1 MGTDRRDGPRLDVN
15 PFFLT
20 GDPAPLAIGEGPYQG
35 AVVVVRTDVPYGVAA
50 ALGQAVAAYA
60 EAPAGSA
67 EEAAALRQ
75 AWTVFTSEVLTGWNL
90 HDKLGA
96 VPATYAAIAR
106 VSPRF
111 IVLIL
116 GLWADLMTGEAA

>member
-1 MGTDRRDGPRLDVN
+1 MPGPD

-20 GDPAPLAIGEGPYQG
+20 GDPAPLVIGEGPYRG
-35 AVVVVRTDVPYGVAA
+35 AVVTVLTDVPYGVPA
-50 ALGQAVAAYA
+50 ALGRAVAEYA
-60 EAPAGSA
+60 EASAGS
-67 EEAAALRQ
+67 EEEVRALRL

-111 IVLIL
+111 IVHVL
-116 GLWADLMTGEAA
+116 GLWADLMTGEAAGG